1 MELTETH
8 HFDVPAD
15 AVIDVFATED
25 AVRARYEGMGH
36 REVEVQ
42 RTERG
47 DGTLTVASRR
57 VVDVDLPG
65 FARRVLQPTN
75 TMIQTDVWAKSAD
88 GWSGTF
94 DVEVAGAPVQ
104 LSGKMRLVEAGGGAD
119 YSVTLSMSVKVPL
132 VGGKIADWVGKND
145 AMTTLKAEFAATDA
159 WLVDH
164 PPA

>member
-1 MELTETH
+1 
-8 HFDVPAD
+8 
-15 AVIDVFATED
+15 VIDVFATED

>member
-8 HFDVPAD
+8 HFDERAD
-15 AVIDVFATED
+15 AVIDVFATEE

-42 RTERG
+42 RVDRG
-47 DGTLTVASRR
+47 DGTLTVTSRR
-57 VVDVDLPG
+57 VVEVDLPG
-65 FARRVLQPTN
+65 FARKVLAPTN
-75 TMIQTDVWAKSAD
+75 TMTQTDTWVKGTD

-94 DVEVAGAPVQ
+94 AVEVAGAPVQ
-104 LSGKMRLVEAGGGAD
+104 LSGTMRLLDAGGGAD
-119 YSVTLSMSVKVPL
+119 YTVTLSMSVKVPL

-145 AMTTLKAEFAATDA
+145 ARTTLRGEFAATDA
-159 WLVDH
+159 WLADH